1 MKSFYELYVSYSYFT
16 SHAQLKVNA
25 VQTNHTYLNQ
35 RRNHCVQCF
44 SDDFKTVTI
53 ILANDTRAHE
63 SEYRHHIVQNFFL
76 KKKKKP
82 QRSYQSVSY
91 NHIVGGRGRL
101 RGGGVGGRRVFQL
114 AYKFTHNHMKSAQE
128 KDLNSYPTATPPGFC
143 KMKGIGVIQLR
154 RARKLFVTGQP
165 FPSSSAFSQGRLP
178 ILISIL
184 L

>member
-1 MKSFYELYVSYSYFT
+1 M
-16 SHAQLKVNA
+16 
-25 VQTNHTYLNQ
+25 
-35 RRNHCVQCF
+35 
-44 SDDFKTVTI
+44 
-53 ILANDTRAHE
+53 
-63 SEYRHHIVQNFFL
+63 
-76 KKKKKP
+76 
-82 QRSYQSVSY
+82 
-91 NHIVGGRGRL
+91 
-101 RGGGVGGRRVFQL
+101 GGRRVFQL

-154 RARKLFVTGQP
+154 RARKLFVTGLP